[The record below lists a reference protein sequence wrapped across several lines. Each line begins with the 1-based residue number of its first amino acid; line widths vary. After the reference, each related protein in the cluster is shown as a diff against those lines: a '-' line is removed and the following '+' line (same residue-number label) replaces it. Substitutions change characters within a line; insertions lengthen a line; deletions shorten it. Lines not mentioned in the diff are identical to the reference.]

1 MELPRAL
8 NAGSELVSILWF
20 VDGLFPYGVGINTLI
35 LGSDLVSI
43 SIRLFP
49 NLNLH
54 ICGLILGSELVS
66 IFIFEIQVFFVTWT
80 RQWGGVFKPM
90 QVAIISH
97 CAITLSFMNKLLSRA
112 CKWRSFHTVLQL
124 WVLWISYCPVGSSKF
139 GTRQDLQMDFG
150 PSAKKVWL
158 KCFNRQATN
167 QRFFKLSCL
176 GWCQASQC

>member
-43 SIRLFP
+43 SVRLFP

-80 RQWGGVFKPM
+80 RQWGVFKPM

-97 CAITLSFMNKLLSRA
+97 CATTLSFMNKLLPRGI
-112 CKWRSFHTVLQL
+112 F
-124 WVLWISYCPVGSSKF
+124 
-139 GTRQDLQMDFG
+139 
-150 PSAKKVWL
+150 
-158 KCFNRQATN
+158 
-167 QRFFKLSCL
+167 
-176 GWCQASQC
+176 

>member
-80 RQWGGVFKPM
+80 RQWGGGCSNP
-90 QVAIISH
+90 
-97 CAITLSFMNKLLSRA
+97 